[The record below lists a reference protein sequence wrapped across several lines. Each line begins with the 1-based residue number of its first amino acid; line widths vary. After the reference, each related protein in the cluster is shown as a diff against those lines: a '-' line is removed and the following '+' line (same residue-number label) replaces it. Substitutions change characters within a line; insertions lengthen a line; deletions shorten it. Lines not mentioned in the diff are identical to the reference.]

1 MSSSSF
7 PTVGRAVVVSSY
19 GGAEELRLAE
29 VPVPS
34 PGPGQVLLRVRAAGV
49 NPVDWKIRAG
59 LLKEFLPVDL
69 PYTPGGEAAGEVVA
83 VGEGVSAW
91 AAGDEVLGPVA
102 GGYAEYALADAAQLS
117 AKPAGLSWEAA
128 SGLYTS
134 AETAN
139 RVLDLLKVGAGETLL
154 VHGAAGGVGGLVVQF
169 AVASGARVVGT
180 AGAANHDYL
189 RELGAVPVSYG
200 EGVFDRVREVAPQGV
215 DAVLDAAGGALAG
228 SVGLLGGPERIVG
241 IVSVPEAVE
250 TGTRFTGGGEGES
263 HGVQAVARALALHAA
278 GTLAL
283 PVRAVLPLAD
293 AAGAHRLSEEG
304 HGRGKIVL
312 VP

>member
-1 MSSSSF
+1 MSSSSL
-7 PTVGRAVVVSSY
+7 PSTGRAVTVSSY
-19 GGAEELRLAE
+19 GGAEELRLTEA
-29 VPVPS
+29 PVPS

-59 LLKEFLPVDL
+59 LLKEFIPVAL

-91 AAGDEVLGPVA
+91 AVGDEVFGPVA
-102 GGYAEYALADAAQLS
+102 GGYADHTLAEADRLS
-117 AKPAGLSWEAA
+117 AKPADLSWEAA
-128 SGLYTS
+128 AGLYSS

-139 RVLDLLKVGAGETLL
+139 RVLELLKVGEGETLL

-169 AVASGARVVGT
+169 AVASGIRVVGT
-180 AGAANHDYL
+180 ASEANHDYL
-189 RELGAVPVSYG
+189 RALGAVPVAYG
-200 EGVFDRVREVAPQGV
+200 EGVFERVRQAVPEGV
-215 DAVLDAAGGALAG
+215 DAALDAAGGSLAG
-228 SVGLLGGPERIVG
+228 SVELLGGPERVVG
-241 IVSVPEAVE
+241 IVSVPETIE
-250 TGTRFTGGGEGES
+250 TGTRFTGGGDGDD
-263 HGVQAVARALALHAA
+263 HGLQAVARALALHSA
-278 GTLAL
+278 GTLDL
-283 PVRAVLPLAD
+283 PIRAVFPLAD

>member
-1 MSSSSF
+1 MSSSSI
-7 PTVGRAVVVSSY
+7 PATGRAVLVSSY
-19 GGAEELRLAE
+19 GDAEELRITE

-59 LLKEFLPVDL
+59 LLKEFIPVAL

-91 AAGDEVLGPVA
+91 AAGDEVFGPVA
-102 GGYAEYALADAAQLS
+102 GGYADHTLAEADRLA
-117 AKPAGLSWEAA
+117 AKPADLSWEAA
-128 SGLYTS
+128 AGLYSS

-139 RVLDLLKVGAGETLL
+139 RVLDLLKVTEGETLL
-154 VHGAAGGVGGLVVQF
+154 VHGAAGSVGGLVVQF
-169 AVASGARVVGT
+169 AVASGIRVVGT
-180 AGAANHDYL
+180 ASEANHDYL
-189 RELGAVPVSYG
+189 RALGAVPVAYG
-200 EGVFDRVREVAPQGV
+200 EGVFERVRQAAPEGV
-215 DAVLDAAGGALAG
+215 DAVLDAAGGSLAG
-228 SVGLLGGPERIVG
+228 SVELLGGPERIIG
-241 IVSVPEAVE
+241 IVSVPETIE
-250 TGTRFTGGGEGES
+250 TGTRFTGGGEGEN
-263 HGVQAVARALALHAA
+263 HGAQAVARALALHSA
-278 GTLAL
+278 GTLDL
-283 PVRAVLPLAD
+283 PIRAVFPLTD